1 MSFDLVDLRLF
12 LHVVEAGSI
21 THGAERVHLA
31 LAAASTRIR
40 NMEAVLGTPLLHRER
55 QGVQPTPA
63 GRTLLRHARLMLQQ
77 AERMR
82 GELGEYAQ
90 GLRGQ
95 VRLLSNT
102 NALMEFLPEP
112 LSLFLAAHPQ
122 VNIDLEEK
130 LSDEIVAAI
139 ADGTADIGIVAGTVA
154 VAGLEVFPFRVDRFV
169 LVVAPGHALA
179 KLDRIAFADVLD
191 HDFIGL
197 ERTSALQRFLSEKAD
212 RIGRRIKLRVQLRS
226 FDAICR
232 LVSCNVGIGVVPETT
247 AARST
252 SAMALHRIDLTDD
265 WALRELR
272 IVVRREADLPLY
284 ARDLVRHLAGP
295 PVSAASAPSNPA
307 PG

>member
-122 VNIDLEEK
+122 VNIDLEER

-179 KLDRIAFADVLD
+179 AQDRLAFADVLD
-191 HDFIGL
+191 YDFVGL

-232 LVSCNVGIGVVPETT
+232 LVACNVGIGVVPETT
-247 AARST
+247 AERSARM
-252 SAMALHRIDLTDD
+252 MALHRIALADD

-272 IVVRREADLPLY
+272 IVVRCEADLPLY
-284 ARDLVRHLAGP
+284 ARDLVRHLA
-295 PVSAASAPSNPA
+295 AAP
-307 PG
+307 

>member
-179 KLDRIAFADVLD
+179 ALDRIAFADVLD

-247 AARST
+247 AERSAR
-252 SAMALHRIDLTDD
+252 AMALHRIALADD

-284 ARDLVRHLAGP
+284 ARDLVRHLAG
-295 PVSAASAPSNPA
+295 
-307 PG
+307 

>member
-21 THGAERVHLA
+21 TGGAERMHLA

-40 NMEAVLGTPLLHRER
+40 NMEAVLGTPLLLRER

-63 GRTLLRHARLMLQQ
+63 GRTLARHARLMLQQ

-95 VRLLSNT
+95 IRLLSNT

-112 LSLFLAAHPQ
+112 LSDFLAAHPQ
-122 VNIDLEEK
+122 VNIDLEER
-130 LSDEIVAAI
+130 LSDEIVTAI
-139 ADGTADIGIVAGTVA
+139 ADGMADIGIVAGTVA
-154 VAGLEVFPFRVDRFV
+154 IAGLEVFPFRVDRFV
-169 LVVAPGHALA
+169 LVVAPSHQLAAL
-179 KLDRIAFADVLD
+179 DWIAFAEVLD
-191 HDFIGL
+191 YDFVGL
-197 ERTSALQRFLSEKAD
+197 DRASALQRFLSEKAD

-232 LVSCNVGIGVVPETT
+232 LVSCNVGIGVVPDTT
-247 AARST
+247 AERCAKTMSLHT
-252 SAMALHRIDLTDD
+252 VALADD

-272 IVVRREADLPLY
+272 IVVRRAADLPLY

-295 PVSAASAPSNPA
+295 
-307 PG
+307 GG